1 MQLPYRTAQTAYGC
15 KSDAKSTEHAEIKP
29 VPCSKPY
36 TLTGFRPDQVRR
48 GFAYLLP
55 PWPAS
60 SNENDPL
67 PNSNK
72 DFQRHSSKSA
82 SVTTL
87 HSSSALTSHVNY
99 TRQTRE
105 QKRVIESQIDKLI
118 VMSQGSAFREIS
130 RQERLQWR
138 RAMLLQWYGMIAA
151 GVGGCYSMCVGV
163 RACVQRLL

>member
-1 MQLPYRTAQTAYGC
+1 M
-15 KSDAKSTEHAEIKP
+15 
-29 VPCSKPY
+29 PCCKPY
-36 TLTGFRPDQVRR
+36 ALTGFRPDKVRR

-82 SVTTL
+82 SVTTP
-87 HSSSALTSHVNY
+87 HSSALGSRVNY

-105 QKRVIESQIDKLI
+105 QKRVIESQMDKLI
-118 VMSQGSAFREIS
+118 VMSQGSAFREIG

-151 GVGGCYSMCVGV
+151 GVGGVI
-163 RACVQRLL
+163 ACVWVCVHACRGYFRAVDRIVKRTIGVKLGWKEA